1 MFKIAIFASGRGSNF
16 AAIVNQIKSGQ
27 IKAQISLL
35 ISDKED
41 APVLNRPEAE
51 GIESLFI
58 DPASFNNQ
66 TAYENYLIKLL
77 QKAEIDLIVLA
88 GYMRILS
95 PVFVSQFK
103 NKIINIHPALLPA
116 FKGLHAQQQ
125 AVDYGVKYSGCTVHF
140 VDQGMDTGP
149 IILQAVV
156 EVKAD
161 DSAADLAARILVEEH
176 RIYPA
181 AVKFLTENRIKIT
194 GRKVKIIKE
203 EENLG

>member
-16 AAIVNQIKSGQ
+16 AAIANQIKSGQ

-51 GIESLFI
+51 EIESLFI

-203 EENLG
+203 EENIG